1 MKTMGAPLLTL
12 IVEDSE
18 NDALLL
24 QRELSKAGFAPS
36 PRRVE
41 SEAEL
46 REALE
51 AAPWDIVLSDYSLP
65 QFDGR
70 RAFDIV
76 RDFDPDLPFIIIS
89 GTIGEEVAVETMRA
103 GVHDY
108 LMKNNLKRLGAA
120 VQRALQDAEVR
131 RERRR
136 GVERI
141 RHLNGLLNAIRNIN
155 QLIVRERDP
164 DRLCRQAC
172 AELVASREYRGA
184 WLVRGAE
191 GERPQGVAAAG
202 WDGALDP
209 FTDRLRAG
217 WLPPCGAPVI
227 AAGNGFAT
235 LEPGADCAGCP
246 LGDKGCP
253 RSAACVALRHGGAL
267 FGLLGVAT
275 PAGML
280 AGAEEEEGL
289 LVEIGA
295 DLAFALHDIESER
308 RRREM
313 EAQLA
318 QADRL
323 SSMGML
329 AAGVAHEINNPLAY
343 VLYNL
348 ESLADDLP
356 ELLAAVR
363 RFRARMVDRLGPE
376 IVGDVAGDADRQ
388 MNPALLN
395 DVRARLDDA
404 FEGARRIRDIA
415 RGLGTFSR
423 VEKDQ
428 LVPVD
433 LMHVIEAALNM
444 CFNEIKYRA
453 RVVKDYGRVPT
464 VLASEGRLSQVFL
477 NLLINAAHA
486 IDEGDAERN
495 QIRVRTWA
503 EDEAVCAEVADSG
516 KGIAPEHQDRL
527 FEPFF
532 TTKEI
537 GVGSGLG
544 LPISKGIIE
553 GYGGTIRVDS
563 QPGRGTRFTIRLP
576 LRAAPAAA
584 ARPERGETTAAVSGR
599 LLVVDDEAGIRSAL
613 ARMLRGHTIVEAR
626 TGAEARRILERDQ
639 AFDLLLCDM
648 MMPEVSGMELH
659 AWLAAAHPELAERLV
674 FITGG
679 AFTANARAYLQQ
691 VDNPRIDKPFDKA
704 EVRKLVAE
712 RIRK

>member
-1 MKTMGAPLLTL
+1 MGAPLLTL

-36 PRRVE
+36 SRRVE
-41 SEAEL
+41 TETEL

-51 AAPWDIVLSDYSLP
+51 AAPWDIVLSDYSMP

-120 VQRALQDAEVR
+120 VQRALQNAEVR

-141 RHLNGLLNAIRNIN
+141 RHLNGLLKAIRNIN
-155 QLIVRERDP
+155 QLIVHERDP

-184 WLVRGAE
+184 WLVRGAV

-202 WDGALDP
+202 WDGALEP

-246 LGDKGCP
+246 LDDKGCP

-280 AGAEEEEGL
+280 AGAEEEEEL

-423 VEKDQ
+423 VERDQ

-516 KGIAPEHQDRL
+516 KGIAPEHLDRL

-576 LRAAPAAA
+576 LRAAAPAAA
-584 ARPERGETTAAVSGR
+584 ARPEADESEAAVSGR

-659 AWLAAAHPELAERLV
+659 TWLADAHPELAERLV

>member
-1 MKTMGAPLLTL
+1 MGAPLLTL

-36 PRRVE
+36 SRRVE
-41 SEAEL
+41 TETEL

-51 AAPWDIVLSDYSLP
+51 AAPWDIVLSDYSMP

-120 VQRALQDAEVR
+120 VQRALQNAEVR

-141 RHLNGLLNAIRNIN
+141 RHLNGLLKAIRNIN
-155 QLIVRERDP
+155 QLIVREKDP

-184 WLVRGAE
+184 WLVRGAV

-202 WDGALDP
+202 WDGALEP
-209 FTDRLRAG
+209 FTDRLRSG

-246 LGDKGCP
+246 LDDKGCP

-280 AGAEEEEGL
+280 AGAEEEEEL

-388 MNPALLN
+388 MNPVLLN

-428 LVPVD
+428 IVPVD

-516 KGIAPEHQDRL
+516 KGIAPEHLDRL

-576 LRAAPAAA
+576 LRAAAPAAT
-584 ARPERGETTAAVSGR
+584 ARPEADESEAAVSGR

-659 AWLAAAHPELAERLV
+659 TWLADAHPVLAERLV